1 MDIRNI
7 EHYCLVLEAM
17 ETNLHDYRQLKN
29 DLIKVSLFV
38 CLFVCLFKKMII
50 FGIS

>member
-29 DLIKVSLFV
+29 DLIKVSLFL
-38 CLFVCLFKKMII
+38 CLFVCLKK
-50 FGIS
+50 